1 MHHMKQQLSNAL
13 HLWEVGGAGDAI
25 TCRGRQEQRVMH
37 HTRETAD
44 INIK

>member
-1 MHHMKQQLSNAL
+1 MHDVRETTTSSNAL
-13 HLWEVGGAGDAI
+13 HV

-37 HTRETAD
+37 HMREMVD